1 MIARISRDD
10 LRALIDRAD
19 PFVLLEALPASYF
32 EDAHL
37 PGAQNMPHDRVDA
50 LAATLIPDRTT
61 PVVVYCASLPC
72 PNSEIAARRLS
83 ALGYTDIR
91 EYAEGKE
98 DWVNA
103 GLPVERGAAA
113 ALR

>member
-50 LAATLIPDRTT
+50 HLDEARGDEHGCDRESA
-61 PVVVYCASLPC
+61 V
-72 PNSEIAARRLS
+72 ARIVEPERH
-83 ALGYTDIR
+83 
-91 EYAEGKE
+91 EHVEGTE
-98 DWVNA
+98 E
-103 GLPVERGAAA
+103 ERGQGVEPQPADKRSIRS
-113 ALR
+113 LSM